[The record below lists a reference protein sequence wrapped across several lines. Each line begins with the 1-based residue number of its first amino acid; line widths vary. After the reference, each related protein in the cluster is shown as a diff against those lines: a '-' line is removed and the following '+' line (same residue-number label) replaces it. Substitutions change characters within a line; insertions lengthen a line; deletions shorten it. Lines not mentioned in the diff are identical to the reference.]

1 MGRAGLAA
9 QVAIF
14 TALVLGLEHGL
25 DALAAQGV
33 EAARHLRFL
42 GNPLLLAV
50 PWLLWAA
57 PRGGLGAFGLAIGRG
72 WRLALG
78 IGLLFFVLK
87 VAHAVFLE
95 DLYEP
100 TLLALFGGDTG
111 AHGERYAHLA
121 GDLTETLRWIGLVWL
136 FAAFGEE
143 LFFRGL
149 MLRQAERLLG
159 GGWLATLSGVLFSSL
174 VFGLMHAPVGTWQ
187 VVSSTIAALA
197 FYAPAYLL
205 ARRNLLAPILAHG
218 LWNSFGLTLI
228 YLGAS

>member
-1 MGRAGLAA
+1 MRGSLATQLA
-9 QVAIF
+9 LF
-14 TALVLGLEHGL
+14 TALVLGLEHGI
-25 DALAAQGV
+25 DALVAQGIEV
-33 EAARHLRFL
+33 ARLARIV

-50 PWLLWAA
+50 LWLLWAG
-57 PRGGLGAFGLAIGRG
+57 RGGKLGEFGLGISRG
-72 WRLALG
+72 WALALG
-78 IGLLFFVLK
+78 VGLLFFVLRL
-87 VAHAVFLE
+87 VNAVFLE

-100 TLLALFGGDTG
+100 FLLGLFGGDPE

-121 GDLTETLRWIGLVWL
+121 GDLAETLRWIGLVWL
-136 FAAFGEE
+136 FAAVGEE

-159 GGWLATLSGVLFSSL
+159 GGALATLVAVLFSSL
-174 VFGLMHAPVGTWQ
+174 VFGLMHWPVGSWQ

-218 LWNSFGLTLI
+218 LWNSFGLTMI
-228 YLGAS
+228 YLGAA